1 MFMLA
6 ARVLLLWAVLASSVC
21 AAINPHPD
29 VASVTD
35 SRGGKTLTYRYSP
48 GGLLNY
54 KQDGDGNRT
63 DYLYDAVGRLTG
75 IWLPN
80 FDYVAYSHDRTGRR
94 VQKWQSEGG
103 IDTYYA
109 WNADGSL
116 AGLTNYANATAL
128 TSHSYGYDAFGRKA
142 SATEY
147 FNPYPIAWSYGHDA
161 LDRLTE
167 VRYAFNG
174 GAQTLLGA
182 YRYDPR
188 GNRTRSTASNGSYRA
203 SVLDGG
209 QRLARLDDYSSAGA
223 LLGTVAQF
231 QYDANGDLTQK
242 QAAAGSL
249 ALSWDPEGHLAT
261 AASTG
266 TGAVSQSYLYDDQGR
281 RIRKTSGAST
291 THYLY
296 DGADIHAEYATWAT
310 PQAVYAHGAGTDEP
324 IAKLA
329 GATDEPGA
337 DARYYH
343 ADGQGSIT
351 AQTQGGTLYGWVM
364 QDPWGVIQISLGS
377 GAPKYGYSYQGR
389 ERDETG
395 LVYYRN
401 RYYDPLSVGIGVNR
415 FVSRDPLGPAGGTS
429 PYAAFGNDPVDYGDP
444 DGLMP
449 RAVNPFGDYASF
461 SGLGASSPSMIS
473 SGRTNLATI
482 SNSPANVFNDTL
494 AGRVVNGMIGG
505 PATTLFGG
513 QNNVNP
519 LTGYINNRPRT
530 EQAMDFV
537 SMGVGP
543 ELKAGIPLAG
553 GVVAA
558 LKSIPKDVT
567 YLYQKLGA
575 AGEHLK
581 YGISK
586 NPETRYTEEELAGGQ
601 LKILAMGPRKDMLK
615 LERDLHETLPIGPEE
630 GQKFYIQKQIEKGL
644 IPPPYKP

>member
-377 GAPKYGYSYQGR
+377 GAPKYGYSYQGPGAG
-389 ERDETG
+389 RDRAG
-395 LVYYRN
+395 VLPQ
-401 RYYDPLSVGIGVNR
+401 PLLRPALGGHRGEPLRVPG
-415 FVSRDPLGPAGGTS
+415 PLGPGGGHE
-429 PYAAFGNDPVDYGDP
+429 PLCRLRQRPGGLRRPGRADAPGRQPVRR
-444 DGLMP
+444 L
-449 RAVNPFGDYASF
+449 RFL
-461 SGLGASSPSMIS
+461 LGAGRLLAFDDLQWEDE
-473 SGRTNLATI
+473 SGHHQQ
-482 SNSPANVFNDTL
+482 F
-494 AGRVVNGMIGG
+494 AGQCLQRHPGG
-505 PATTLFGG
+505 PGG
-513 QNNVNP
+513 ERHDRRPGHHP
-519 LTGYINNRPRT
+519 LRRAKQRQSAHRLHQQPAQDRAGHGLRVHGGW
-530 EQAMDFV
+530 A
-537 SMGVGP
+537 GVEGGDSP
-543 ELKAGIPLAG
+543 GRRGGG
-553 GVVAA
+553 GVEKYSERCHLSVSEN
-558 LKSIPKDVT
+558 LVLRGSI
-567 YLYQKLGA
+567 
-575 AGEHLK
+575 
-581 YGISK
+581 
-586 NPETRYTEEELAGGQ
+586 
-601 LKILAMGPRKDMLK
+601 
-615 LERDLHETLPIGPEE
+615 
-630 GQKFYIQKQIEKGL
+630 
-644 IPPPYKP
+644 